1 MSEVGNDSKTGLVRS
16 EVDFGI
22 VEENILDIAGFTVE
36 KYESRNDTTLP
47 PQVRQEVI
55 RKIQD
60 ALWGK
65 VEELRFLRQQ
75 VLEMFFNKAEVTLNE
90 VVAKKKR
97 A

>member
-1 MSEVGNDSKTGLVRS
+1 MSEVSNDSRIGQVRS
-16 EVDFGI
+16 EVDFRI

-36 KYESRNDTTLP
+36 KYESSNDTTLP
-47 PQVRQEVI
+47 PQVRREVI
-55 RKIQD
+55 QKIQD

-90 VVAKKKR
+90 VVIKKKQ

>member
-1 MSEVGNDSKTGLVRS
+1 MSEVINDSKIGQVRS
-16 EVDFGI
+16 EVDFRI

-36 KYESRNDTTLP
+36 KYESSNDTTLS
-47 PQVRQEVI
+47 PQVRREVI
-55 RKIQD
+55 QEIQD

-75 VLEMFFNKAEVTLNE
+75 LLEMFFNKAEVTLNE
-90 VVAKKKR
+90 VVIKKKQ